1 MKKYQLTIS
10 LITFFTII
18 ASGQHFCALSKK
30 ISTTNYIGLPFRLET
45 FANVISQDSLP
56 LASARLFLRSDLQAG
71 KNAIWTWQKEK
82 ATKAKWEKYQ
92 LEGTIDKDASSV
104 VFGVQCEFAGQF
116 YLYYLRLSVKTKEG
130 RWKTIYENEFEN
142 GINGLDD
149 GYLDETDFGK
159 NRNFVKS
166 IDKSQTPYGKA
177 CLGISSIDLP
187 GSNRKAGS
195 FAKINGINLY
205 YEIYGT
211 GKPLVIL
218 HGNGGS
224 ISGYAGSHL
233 DYFSARYKVIAID
246 SRGHGKSIDSTTEL
260 TYELM
265 ASDINELLEKLKID
279 SAYIWGQSDGGIIA
293 LILAL
298 NHPDK
303 VKKAV
308 VFAANVIPDSTGIE
322 ALILRHFK
330 RLASGSNDQKERQL
344 NTLMVKHPNIAL
356 SKLNTISAQIMIMSG
371 DRDQIPIS
379 HTLDIYKNIPNS
391 NLCIIPGATH
401 GAAWQKTKLFHE
413 ILTDFF
419 EKPFGKPSSIDRY
432 R

>member
-1 MKKYQLTIS
+1 
-10 LITFFTII
+10 
-18 ASGQHFCALSKK
+18 
-30 ISTTNYIGLPFRLET
+30 
-45 FANVISQDSLP
+45 
-56 LASARLFLRSDLQAG
+56 
-71 KNAIWTWQKEK
+71 
-82 ATKAKWEKYQ
+82 
-92 LEGTIDKDASSV
+92 
-104 VFGVQCEFAGQF
+104 
-116 YLYYLRLSVKTKEG
+116 
-130 RWKTIYENEFEN
+130 
-142 GINGLDD
+142 
-149 GYLDETDFGK
+149 
-159 NRNFVKS
+159 
-166 IDKSQTPYGKA
+166 
-177 CLGISSIDLP
+177 
-187 GSNRKAGS
+187 
-195 FAKINGINLY
+195 
-205 YEIYGT
+205 
-211 GKPLVIL
+211 
-218 HGNGGS
+218 
-224 ISGYAGSHL
+224 
-233 DYFSARYKVIAID
+233 
-246 SRGHGKSIDSTTEL
+246 
-260 TYELM
+260 M